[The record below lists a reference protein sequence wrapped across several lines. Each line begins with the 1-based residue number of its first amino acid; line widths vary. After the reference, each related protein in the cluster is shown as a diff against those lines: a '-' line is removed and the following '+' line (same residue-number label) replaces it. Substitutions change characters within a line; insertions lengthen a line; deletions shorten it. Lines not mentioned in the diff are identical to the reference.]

1 MTAGQ
6 EEYQL
11 ILKLSFKA
19 MDDPAAR
26 QKAKQFL
33 EDSGIS
39 ENVVV
44 KLQKLQGNQPP
55 VGLEL

>member
-1 MTAGQ
+1 MTTGQ

-11 ILKLSFKA
+11 ILRLSFKA

-39 ENVVV
+39 EDVVM
-44 KLQKLQGNQPP
+44 KLQKLQRNQPP

>member
-1 MTAGQ
+1 MATKQ

-11 ILKLSFKA
+11 VLRLPFKA

-39 ENVVV
+39 EDMVV